1 MEVKDQWSCKGRGFF
16 SSKSNIKKELFI
28 GKHNIHRCTYWK
40 LVIIKSYWTMLSF
53 TTRISKEVD
62 KKCKGELKKDLT
74 KLFVT

>member
-1 MEVKDQWSCKGRGFF
+1 
-16 SSKSNIKKELFI
+16 
-28 GKHNIHRCTYWK
+28 
-40 LVIIKSYWTMLSF
+40 MLSF